1 MIIVDTNV
9 LVYATIPG
17 KWTEA
22 ALAAAERDPDWAA
35 PPLWR
40 FELRNVLATA
50 MRTQG
55 MKLAL
60 ALAAFEAAEGLVID
74 TDLQPAVEEI
84 LKLAAR
90 GKISAYDAE
99 FVYAAEQLDLPLVT
113 ADRRL
118 AKAFPGRAISLGD
131 L

>member
-17 KWTEA
+17 RWTDA

-40 FELRNVLATA
+40 FELRNVLAAA

-55 MKLAL
+55 MTLAL
-60 ALAAFEAAEGLVID
+60 ALAAFQAAESLVID
-74 TDLQPAVEEI
+74 TDLQPAAEEI

-90 GKISAYDAE
+90 GRISAYDAE
-99 FVYAAEQLDLPLVT
+99 FVYAAEQLDLPLLT

-118 AKAFPGRAISLGD
+118 AKAFPSRAVFIG
-131 L
+131 